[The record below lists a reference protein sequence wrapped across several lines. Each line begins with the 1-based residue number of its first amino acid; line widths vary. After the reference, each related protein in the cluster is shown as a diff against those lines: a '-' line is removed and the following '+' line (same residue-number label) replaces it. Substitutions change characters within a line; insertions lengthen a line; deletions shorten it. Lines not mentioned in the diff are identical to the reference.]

1 MWWGGSRQKEEPN
14 IQTRKYYLDKYKR
27 KEDWKLNDR
36 EFYDLV
42 KRFNRYA
49 TNERMNLEQY
59 RLMMGVLGETY
70 LTERMFSAMDH
81 DGDYAITLE
90 EYLSYND
97 VISNG
102 TTIEK
107 REQNFR
113 MLNDNKDSIVTYS
126 EFEDFVLKILDMYSR
141 SVSEKIDTNREMI
154 REVFDRI
161 AKRGKNEFTFE
172 DYVKALEK
180 DPDLF
185 GWLERP
191 KEMLNEILNQEEGK
205 YSKHFVNDLIDIL
218 FKYIT
223 TTELAMKQWMDL
235 VRVIKSNEQKAVQTH
250 EETVDYSAIGGEI
263 VNFLLDIG
271 RSDNK

>member
-1 MWWGGSRQKEEPN
+1 MMLF
-14 IQTRKYYLDKYKR
+14 QT
-27 KEDWKLNDR
+27 
-36 EFYDLV
+36 
-42 KRFNRYA
+42 
-49 TNERMNLEQY
+49 
-59 RLMMGVLGETY
+59 VL
-70 LTERMFSAMDH
+70 L
-81 DGDYAITLE
+81 LK
-90 EYLSYND
+90 N
-97 VISNG
+97 
-102 TTIEK
+102 

-113 MLNDNKDSIVTYS
+113 MLNDNKDSIVTYN

-154 REVFDRI
+154 REVFDKI

-235 VRVIKSNEQKAVQTH
+235 VRAIKSNEQKAVQTH

>member
-107 REQNFR
+107 
-113 MLNDNKDSIVTYS
+113 
-126 EFEDFVLKILDMYSR
+126 
-141 SVSEKIDTNREMI
+141 
-154 REVFDRI
+154 
-161 AKRGKNEFTFE
+161 
-172 DYVKALEK
+172 
-180 DPDLF
+180 
-185 GWLERP
+185 
-191 KEMLNEILNQEEGK
+191 
-205 YSKHFVNDLIDIL
+205 
-218 FKYIT
+218 
-223 TTELAMKQWMDL
+223 
-235 VRVIKSNEQKAVQTH
+235 
-250 EETVDYSAIGGEI
+250 
-263 VNFLLDIG
+263 
-271 RSDNK
+271 

>member
-1 MWWGGSRQKEEPN
+1 MEDQNQRKSRISKQEN
-14 IQTRKYYLDKYKR
+14 NYLDKYKR
-27 KEDWKLNDR
+27 KVDWRLNDR
-36 EFYDLV
+36 EFYDHV

-49 TNERMNLEQY
+49 ANENLNLEQY
-59 RLMMGVLGETY
+59 RQMMGVLGETY
-70 LTERMFSAMDH
+70 LTERMFSAMDQDNDH
-81 DGDYAITLE
+81 AISLE

-113 MLNDNKDSIVTYS
+113 MLNQNKDSTVTYS

-172 DYVKALEK
+172 DYVKALDK

-191 KEMLNEILNQEEGK
+191 KEMLNDLLNHEEGK
-205 YSKHFVNDLIDIL
+205 YSK
-218 FKYIT
+218 
-223 TTELAMKQWMDL
+223 
-235 VRVIKSNEQKAVQTH
+235 
-250 EETVDYSAIGGEI
+250 
-263 VNFLLDIG
+263 
-271 RSDNK
+271 